1 MLALPPAPAP
11 APRRQLF
18 VGTALACSAGTMLIG
33 GMLAI
38 WLHFRK
44 VAIAGT
50 THLWVP
56 KGISIPEVASN
67 VMLFSFIGIC
77 VFAQWAVYAA
87 KRDDKRHVGVA
98 LLLTGLLGLA
108 VVNAQAAVYA
118 QMHLPI
124 RPKDGSSAYGV
135 MFYALTGTFVV
146 FMIIGVVFSFVT
158 AFRYLG
164 GRTRE
169 REIVTAHAIYW
180 YFAATA
186 FSMLW
191 FVVYVTK

>member
-11 APRRQLF
+11 APRRQMF

-38 WLHFRK
+38 WLRFRK
-44 VAIAGT
+44 VAMSGVD
-50 THLWVP
+50 HRWMP

-67 VMLFSFIGIC
+67 IMLLSFIGIC
-77 VFAQWAVYAA
+77 IFAQWAVYAA
-87 KRDDKRHVGVA
+87 KRDDKRHVGLA

-108 VVNAQAAVYA
+108 VINAQASVYA
-118 QMHLPI
+118 QMRLPI
-124 RPKDGSSAYGV
+124 RPKVGSSAYGV
-135 MFYALTGTFVV
+135 MFYAITGTFLV

-164 GRTRE
+164 GRTTE
-169 REIVTAHAIYW
+169 REIVTAHSIYW
-180 YFAATA
+180 YFAAAA
-186 FSMLW
+186 FTMLW

>member
-1 MLALPPAPAP
+1 MHALPAAPDP
-11 APRRQLF
+11 APRRQVF
-18 VGTALACSAGTMLIG
+18 VGTALVAAASAALVG
-33 GMLAI
+33 GLLAL
-38 WLHFRK
+38 WLRLRYDAVHAVDGRW
-44 VAIAGT
+44 
-50 THLWVP
+50 LP
-56 KGISIPEVASN
+56 KGVTVPMVPAN
-67 VMLFSFIGIC
+67 VMLIVLLPIC
-77 VFAQWAVYAA
+77 IFAQWAVYSA

-118 QMHLPI
+118 QMDLPI
-124 RPKDGSSAYGV
+124 RSKTGSAYGV
-135 MFYALTGTFVV
+135 MFYAITGTFIV
-146 FMIIGVVFSFVT
+146 FLIIGVVFSFVT

-180 YFAATA
+180 YFAAAA

>member
-18 VGTALACSAGTMLIG
+18 VGTALACSAGATLIG
-33 GMLAI
+33 GMLAL
-38 WLHFRK
+38 WLRFRK
-44 VAIAGT
+44 VAISGPD
-50 THLWVP
+50 HRWLP

-67 VMLFSFIGIC
+67 IMLFSFLAIC
-77 VFAQWAVYAA
+77 IFAQWAVYSA

-118 QMHLPI
+118 QMNLPI
-124 RPKDGSSAYGV
+124 RSATGSAYGV
-135 MFYALTGTFVV
+135 MFYAITGTFVV
-146 FMIIGVVFSFVT
+146 FLIIGVVFSFVT

-164 GRTRE
+164 GRTSE

-180 YFAATA
+180 YFAAAA
-186 FSMLW
+186 FTMLW

>member
-18 VGTALACSAGTMLIG
+18 VGTALMCSAGAALIG
-33 GMLAI
+33 GMLAL
-38 WLHFRK
+38 WLRFRK
-44 VAIAGT
+44 DAIAGPA
-50 THLWVP
+50 HRWLP

-67 VMLFSFIGIC
+67 IMLLSFIAVC
-77 VFAQWAVYAA
+77 LFAQWAVYAA
-87 KRDDKRHVGVA
+87 KRDDKRHVGLA
-98 LLLTGLLGLA
+98 LFLTGLMGLA
-108 VVNAQAAVYA
+108 VINAQAAVWA
-118 QMHLPI
+118 QMALPI
-124 RPKDGSSAYGV
+124 RSATGSAYGV
-135 MFYALTGTFVV
+135 MFYAITGTLVV
-146 FMIIGVVFSFVT
+146 FLIIGVVFSFVT

-180 YFAATA
+180 YFAAAA